1 MKFSSI
7 FFGSALL
14 FAGAFCFVT
23 DASAQT
29 FNCTYGNSGG
39 SCVAGSN
46 ECIGGTVHAGTEC
59 AANNEQTLCC
69 VASSTNSGSG
79 VGTACTSPGGQSGE
93 CHDVGQCPGNL
104 LIGTQSSTCSN
115 LGLDYCCVARSDSEG
130 NSGSC
135 TDTASHCKSS
145 CTNYG
150 GTKAGCDSAC
160 PAGTGSYYYCV
171 QTVAGG
177 STTTGGGTTTTG
189 GSTTSSTSGGWTSG
203 FERVQT
209 ESGLSKSSISTIVS
223 NFMTWLLLLF
233 GFLAVIGFVI
243 AGILYLTA
251 AGDEKQLGTAKT
263 AMKWSIVGIIVALMG
278 YVIIYAVDTWL
289 SGGTDF

>member
-150 GTKAGCDSAC
+150 GTKVGCDSAC
-160 PAGTGSYYYCV
+160 PAGTGNYYYCV

-177 STTTGGGTTTTG
+177 NTTTG
-189 GSTTSSTSGGWTSG
+189 GSTTTTSGSTASTSGGWTSG